1 MWIDPPICDD
11 YVSKRLYYSTSHHL
25 DLYLPWK
32 ASSKISAGK
41 VMNQI
46 KVGLIGYGM
55 ASRVFHIPL
64 IQAVP
69 GLTLKK
75 IVQRRDNTARKHVSS
90 VEVVRETVSLL
101 QDDEI
106 ELVVIATSNSSHF
119 DLARQ
124 SLLANKHVVVE
135 KPFTITSAQ
144 AQQLIDL
151 AHKSNKLL
159 SVHHNRRWDGDFQTV
174 KKIVEGRLLGR
185 LVEYESHFDRFR
197 NTLRQGA
204 WREEAEEGSGIL
216 YDLGSH
222 LIDQALVLFGLPH
235 MLTADIRIQREQG
248 KADDNFELILHYEDL
263 KVTLKAGM
271 LVREPSP
278 RFILHGTEGAFV
290 KYGLDPQED
299 ALKKGFLPSEPN
311 WGEEPRQQWGNLNT
325 QLGGLHLEGQVE
337 TVAGSYQA
345 FYENI
350 ADAIAGR
357 APLVVKPEEAKK
369 TIRMIELAMQSHRQ
383 KCTLPISQ

>member
-1 MWIDPPICDD
+1 
-11 YVSKRLYYSTSHHL
+11 
-25 DLYLPWK
+25 
-32 ASSKISAGK
+32 
-41 VMNQI
+41 MNQI